1 MILHSCAFTLDGFF
15 DVLVTFLAW
24 NIEVSHNPLQKIRF
38 PQVPTNRSF
47 NVNCKT
53 DLMTSF
59 TLNTSI
65 VIAVLAGNI
74 VPSVAIIGTQ
84 SVNTVFVFPVVW
96 LLRSPE
102 PKTGY
107 FLVCPDKW
115 SLNASVIKSNPWSL
129 SIMTVLNVDIFFLVV
144 HCYQMWVHCW
154 TVGHSSHPRCAYR
167 AC

>member
-1 MILHSCAFTLDGFF
+1 MCAYIRWLFCCFGYIPGVKYWSEPQAFT
-15 DVLVTFLAW
+15 
-24 NIEVSHNPLQKIRF
+24 EHKIT

-47 NVNCKT
+47 NVSCKT
-53 DLMTSF
+53 DLMTAF
-59 TLNTSI
+59 TLNTSK
-65 VIAVLAGNI
+65 VIAVIAGHI